1 LHQVFAPDLAI
12 LAQEKAFVNSK
23 FRFYLKKAKI
33 SAAAPERRQ
42 TLRPLPRCDIYYK
55 GTIKW

>member
-23 FRFYLKKAKI
+23 FRFYLKKSKNFRRRPGTAADTAP
-33 SAAAPERRQ
+33 AAAQ
-42 TLRPLPRCDIYYK
+42 L
-55 GTIKW
+55 

>member
-33 SAAAPERRQ
+33 PAIAPEQRQ
-42 TLRPLPRCDIYYK
+42 TPRPLPHSYNRL
-55 GTIKW
+55 

>member
-33 SAAAPERRQ
+33 SAAAPE
-42 TLRPLPRCDIYYK
+42 LRPPPHSYNRL
-55 GTIKW
+55 